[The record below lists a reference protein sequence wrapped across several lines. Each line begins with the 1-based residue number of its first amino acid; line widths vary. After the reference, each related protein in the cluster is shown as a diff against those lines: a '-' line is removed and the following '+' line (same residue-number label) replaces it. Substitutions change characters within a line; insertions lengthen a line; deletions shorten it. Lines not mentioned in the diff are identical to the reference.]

1 MALGK
6 FAPAIVV
13 ALAIGMLWI
22 EHDHRIVV
30 ATPASTDDAPITAAC
45 PDSDSVPFSAD
56 CIAFIEGGASSN
68 IRAISAARPPEA
80 THDRRSQADPV
91 SPACPV
97 SNENA
102 PYSARCIKF
111 LSGWYWQPNA
121 TARLDR
127 APGRDHAAM
136 VSFTAAT
143 SCLSVKGFA
152 RNANCWPSAGR
163 CFWKASSA

>member
-13 ALAIGMLWI
+13 ALAVGMLWI

-30 ATPASTDDAPITAAC
+30 ATPASADDTPTTAAC

-56 CIAFIEGGASSN
+56 CIAFIEDGASSN
-68 IRAISAARPPEA
+68 IRATGAARPLEV
-80 THDRRSQADPV
+80 THDRRPQTDPV

-111 LSGWYWQPNA
+111 LSGWYWQPIPA
-121 TARLDR
+121 DR
-127 APGRDHAAM
+127 AP
-136 VSFTAAT
+136 
-143 SCLSVKGFA
+143 
-152 RNANCWPSAGR
+152 
-163 CFWKASSA
+163 